1 MGGDSMETLK
11 DALSKRIL
19 ILDGGMGTMIQRYG
33 LTEEDYRGKRFAGH
47 GRALAGDNDVLV
59 LTRPDVI
66 AAIHRKYLEAGADI
80 IGTCTFGANAI
91 SQAEYGLS
99 EAVEAMNAEA
109 VRIAREAADAVGS
122 RQGRSCWV
130 AGSVGPT
137 NVSLSMAADVD
148 DPSRRTVDFEA
159 MFQAYRTQMA
169 ALLSAGVDV
178 VLVETIFDALNAKAA
193 NLALIEARRQ
203 TGRSVPIMFSATLAD
218 AQGRLL
224 SGQTLEAFLASV
236 QRLEPLSL
244 GLNCGFGVAAMEKFL
259 PRLSRHARCA
269 TSCYPNAGLPNADGS
284 YNDDARMMADK
295 LAEYAEQGWLNIVG
309 GCCGTTPQ
317 HIAAIAQR
325 LKGLPPRVYAAR
337 GSSLPR
343 TPCDTTYRFGVEID
357 CLRIQCIAPCDCFG
371 GESDS
376 VPVLSHP
383 PAMRSIAGGLGE
395 LVPPAG
401 VGSAHEKPGK
411 FIERNTVF
419 SGLECLTA
427 SDVRLV
433 VAERANVTGSKKF
446 KRLIAAKLWD
456 EALDVARDQMRAG
469 AHLIDVCMD
478 DAMLDAP
485 ILMRDFLR
493 RIAAEPEIAYYPLVI
508 DSSDFEVIR
517 AALREVP
524 GRCLINSISLKHGE
538 ADFLDK
544 AREIQAFG
552 AAVVVMAFDEQGQAS
567 TASRRIDILSRAVDL
582 LKAKLG
588 FDNTDIVLDPNIL
601 AIGTGL
607 EEHDN
612 QALSFLEACRA
623 LRHRYP
629 GIQTIGGLSNLSFSF
644 RGRDDVRE
652 AIHAAFLSRAGHDLS
667 MVIANPALSQSPDA
681 IDPTLYALASDLVAA
696 KPEALDACLAWMQ
709 NNSPRQQSQ
718 NPGAHEL
725 DSLTPAER
733 LKLALLQ
740 GTTRYLKHD
749 MQALAQHMSPLA
761 IIEGPLMEAMNVVG
775 DAFGRGDMY
784 LPQIVK
790 AARIMKQAI
799 GYLTLDSAGT
809 YGTRRKR
816 ALIATVWG
824 DVHDIGKNIV
834 SIVLTCHGYE
844 VIDLGVMVETSR
856 IVDEAKAHN
865 ADAIGLSGLISPSLN
880 VMVEVA
886 KALREA
892 GIRVP
897 LFVGGAATSDTHA
910 AIKIAPAY
918 APGIVAHIA
927 DASRV
932 PGVIGPWLAPET
944 SQATI
949 DKIQSHHDTIRKQWE
964 KKSPAPCIPIDSARQ
979 QRSSMPTFDDNHLL
993 HTPTQRQK
1001 IIYRP
1006 ADLAHRLSWTAL
1018 AHHIRAS
1025 QPTDSQTQKAQNET
1039 IIRDAQAVLEAAQT
1053 LNRLNTHCA
1062 YRFVAAQAQCDDIVL
1077 YPDEAAHANIFLHG
1091 FRNQTQ
1097 GMPHLAIADFL
1108 PADRRSRICLFAM
1121 ACPSDPQDAHA
1132 IARYTSIDKDY
1143 VDILAPTLATALV
1156 AAACDALHHDIMSP
1170 LGKHIRPA
1178 PGYPICPDHRLKA
1191 TILDLLDD
1199 PQLGITLTPSYM
1211 MQPLAAI
1218 CGFTAFHPDIHLFDL
1233 GKIDD
1238 DQRQDYA
1245 KRTQTTPRVLAKL
1258 CGWDQ

>member
-1 MGGDSMETLK
+1 MLPHKKELNVSTVGGSMETLK
-11 DALSKRIL
+11 NALGERIL

-33 LTEEDYRGKRFAGH
+33 LIEADYRGERFEGH
-47 GRALAGDNDVLV
+47 GRALVGNNDVLV

-66 AAIHRKYLEAGADI
+66 SAIQREYFEAGADI
-80 IGTCTFGANAI
+80 VSTCTFGANAI
-91 SQAEYGLS
+91 SQAEYGLAD
-99 EAVEAMNAEA
+99 AVEAMNVAA
-109 VRIAREAADAVGS
+109 VRIAREAANDVGS
-122 RQGRSCWV
+122 RQGRLCWV

-148 DPSRRTVDFEA
+148 DPSKRTVDFEA
-159 MFQAYRTQMA
+159 MFQAYRTQMV

-218 AQGRLL
+218 VQGRLL

-236 QRLEPLSL
+236 QSLEPLSL
-244 GLNCGFGVAAMEKFL
+244 GLNCGFGVATMEKFL
-259 PRLSRHARCA
+259 PRLSNHARCA

-284 YNDDARMMADK
+284 YNDDARLMANK
-295 LAEYAEQGWLNIVG
+295 LAEYAGQGWLNMAG

-317 HIAAIAQR
+317 HIAAIAER
-325 LKGLPPRVYAAR
+325 LRGLPPRVYDTVFLHPEPLNAVIQPSSQTKNCSEKQDSQPKTNHSRPLPTSDTQYR
-337 GSSLPR
+337 GCGGAMLP
-343 TPCDTTYRFGVEID
+343 
-357 CLRIQCIAPCDCFG
+357 
-371 GESDS
+371 
-376 VPVLSHP
+376 H
-383 PAMRSIAGGLGE
+383 
-395 LVPPAG
+395 
-401 VGSAHEKPGK
+401 KNK
-411 FIERNTVF
+411 TVF
-419 SGLECLTA
+419 SGLEILTTG
-427 SDVRLV
+427 DERLV

-446 KRLIAAKLWD
+446 KRLIAAKFWD
-456 EALDVARDQMRAG
+456 EALDVAREQMRAG

-485 ILMRDFLR
+485 ALMRDFLR
-493 RIAAEPEIAYYPLVI
+493 RIAAEPEIAHYPLVI

-524 GRCLINSISLKHGE
+524 GRCLVNSISLKNGD

-544 AREIQAFG
+544 AREIQSFG
-552 AAVVVMAFDEQGQAS
+552 AVVVVMAFDEQGQAS
-567 TASRRIDILSRAVDL
+567 TTARRIGILTRAVDL
-582 LKAKLG
+582 LKAELG

-607 EEHDN
+607 EEHDH
-612 QALSFLEACRA
+612 QALSFLEACCA
-623 LRHRYP
+623 LRQRYP

-652 AIHAAFLSRAGHDLS
+652 AIHAAFLARAGLDLS
-667 MVIANPALSQSPDA
+667 MVIANPALSQSPEA
-681 IDPTLYALASDLVAA
+681 IDPTLYTLATNLISAQPD
-696 KPEALDACLAWMQ
+696 ALDTCLAWMQ
-709 NNSPRQQSQ
+709 ENSPKQQTQ
-718 NPGAHEL
+718 THDVNEL
-725 DSLTPAER
+725 DALAPAER
-733 LKLALLQ
+733 LKIALLQ
-740 GTTRYLKHD
+740 GITRYLKHD
-749 MQALAQHMSPLA
+749 MQALAQQMSPLA
-761 IIEGPLMEAMNVVG
+761 IIEGPLMDAMNVVG
-775 DAFGRGDMY
+775 EAFGKGDMY

-799 GYLTLDSAGT
+799 GYLELDSAGT
-809 YGTRRKR
+809 HDTRRKR

-834 SIVLTCHGYE
+834 SIVLACNGYD
-844 VIDLGVMVETSR
+844 VIDLGVMVETER
-856 IVDEAKAHN
+856 IVAEAKAHN
-865 ADAIGLSGLISPSLN
+865 VDAIGLSALISPSLN

-886 KALREA
+886 EALREA
-892 GIRVP
+892 GIQVP

-910 AIKIAPAY
+910 AVKLAPAY

-944 SQATI
+944 SKATI

-964 KKSPAPCIPIDSARQ
+964 TKSPTPCIPIEAARQ
-979 QRSSMPTFDDNHLL
+979 QRPVVAAFDDSALL
-993 HTPTQRQK
+993 CLPTKQQTVT
-1001 IIYRP
+1001 YRP
-1006 ADLAHRLSWTAL
+1006 ADLAERLSWTAL

-1025 QPTDSQTQKAQNET
+1025 HAVDSQTRKAQNET
-1039 IIRDAQAVLEAAQT
+1039 IIRDTQTILDAAQT
-1053 LNRLNTHCA
+1053 LNRLNTYCA
-1062 YRFVAAQAQCDDIVL
+1062 YRFVAAQAQGDDIAL
-1077 YPDEAAHANIFLHG
+1077 YPDEGEILLHG
-1091 FRNQTQ
+1091 FRNQTE
-1097 GMPHLAIADFL
+1097 GTPHLAIADFL

-1121 ACPSDPQDAHA
+1121 ACPSDPQDAAA
-1132 IARYTSIDKDY
+1132 IARYTAIDKDY

-1156 AAACDALHHDIMSP
+1156 SAANDALHNDIMAP

-1191 TILDLLDD
+1191 TILGLLND
-1199 PQLGITLTPSYM
+1199 PPPGITLTPNYM

-1218 CGFTAFHPDIHLFDL
+1218 CGFTVFHPNIHLFEL

-1238 DQRQDYA
+1238 DQRLDYA
-1245 KRTQTTPRVLAKL
+1245 KRTGHADALF
-1258 CGWDQ
+1258 